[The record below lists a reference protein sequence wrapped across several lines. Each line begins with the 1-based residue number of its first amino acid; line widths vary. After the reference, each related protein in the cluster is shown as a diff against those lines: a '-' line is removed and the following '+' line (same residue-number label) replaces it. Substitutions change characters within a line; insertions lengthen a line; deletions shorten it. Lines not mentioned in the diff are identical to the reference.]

1 MHPQLEILLQIQD
14 LRNQRDRLSAPD
26 PGERELQAEHF
37 NIDVDKAIAT
47 LEQKIG
53 TMESEL
59 DPSVRTRYDRI
70 ARGRDRVVAPV
81 INGTCYACFVS
92 ISTASSASAEQ
103 NRVLRT
109 CENCGRFIYLV
120 A

>member
-14 LRNQRDRLSAPD
+14 LRSQRDRIAHPD
-26 PGERELQAEHF
+26 AGERALQQEQF
-37 NIDVDKAIAT
+37 NVDVDRAIAT
-47 LEQKIG
+47 LDQKVEA
-53 TMESEL
+53 MEAEL
-59 DPSVRTRYDRI
+59 EPAVKARYDRI
-70 ARGRDRVVAPV
+70 SRGRDRVVAPV
-81 INGTCYACFVS
+81 INGTCYACFVA

>member
-14 LRNQRDRLSAPD
+14 LRNQRDRLASPD
-26 PGERELQAEHF
+26 PGERTLQQEQF
-37 NIDVDKAIAT
+37 NVDVDKAIAT

-53 TMESEL
+53 AMENEL
-59 DPSVRTRYDRI
+59 EPSTRTRYDRI

-92 ISTASSASAEQ
+92 ISTASSASAQQ
-103 NRVLRT
+103 NSVLRT

-120 A
+120 G